1 MITRLAAVQK
11 NTWKMLLTHKDLLTS
26 GKKTLT
32 RKLTIDARSCS
43 FASFI
48 RNLISVPVA
57 ILTLLIICNGASVTA
72 DMKSKIKERRIGC
85 CCCVRPDTPR

>member
-1 MITRLAAVQK
+1 MIARLAAVL
-11 NTWKMLLTHKDLLTS
+11 NHTWKMLLTHKDLLTS
-26 GKKTLT
+26 GKKTFT

-48 RNLISVPVA
+48 RNFISVPVA

-72 DMKSKIKERRIGC
+72 DIKSKIKERRNGC
-85 CCCVRPDTPR
+85 CCWIRPDTPR